1 MQKITPSR
9 VDSDTVLTTI
19 GGYALAISRA
29 LEHNG
34 VDSARIFQAA
44 GIAPNLLKN
53 DPMSRLS
60 VATMAR
66 LYKVCV
72 DVTHNPYFGLTVAK
86 FIHVSNLHALG
97 YALAASSNL
106 MAFCQR
112 LVRFFKLASQACDIS
127 IVENGDEV
135 SLRVR
140 LLVSVCGE
148 TEDALM
154 GFVVLSMRQLYQA
167 DFNPVRV
174 GFSHPMPREGAGPYE
189 KLFRA
194 PVGFDQTAP
203 ELVLS
208 RADLEQPLSGAC
220 AELAQLHDNLATSYI
235 ARLDKHDVV
244 STVRQKI
251 IEYLPN
257 GDCSRDKV
265 AAAMCISPTTLQF
278 KLSQYDTN
286 FNELLDATRKELA
299 ASYVQQSALSITEIT
314 FLLGFSDSSNFTR
327 AFKRW
332 EGVSPSD
339 YRKEG
344 KNASV

>member
-1 MQKITPSR
+1 MQTPAPSR
-9 VDSDTVLTTI
+9 FDSDAVLTTI

-34 VDSARIFQAA
+34 IDSARIFHAA
-44 GIAPNLLKN
+44 GIDPSLMKN
-53 DPMSRLS
+53 DPMMRLP

-72 DVTHNPYFGLTVAK
+72 DVTHNPYFGLTVAR

-112 LVRFFKLASQACDIS
+112 LERFFRLASHAAEIN
-127 IVENGDEV
+127 IIENGDEV
-135 SLRVR
+135 SLRTR
-140 LLVSVCGE
+140 ILVPVCAE

-174 GFSHPMPREGAGPYE
+174 AFSHAMPREGSMPYE
-189 KLFRA
+189 KLFRS
-194 PVGFDQTAP
+194 PVAFDQAAP
-203 ELVLS
+203 ELVFS
-208 RADLEQPLSGAC
+208 RPDLQQPLAGAC

-265 AAAMCISPTTLQF
+265 ASAMCISPTTLQF
-278 KLSQYDTN
+278 KLSQHDTN

-332 EGVSPSD
+332 ERVSPSD
-339 YRKEG
+339 YRKEAG
-344 KNASV
+344 IQGA